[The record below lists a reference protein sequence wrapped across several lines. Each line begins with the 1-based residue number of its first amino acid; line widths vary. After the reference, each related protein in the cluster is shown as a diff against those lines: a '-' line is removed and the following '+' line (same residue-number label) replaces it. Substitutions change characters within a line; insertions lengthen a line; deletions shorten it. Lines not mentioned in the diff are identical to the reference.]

1 MLDLAEKKIRNL
13 LRKRRKCF
21 KESAQFSG
29 RLNEM
34 SCIVFKRFEEQITI
48 DFFLQLAERRMHSYK
63 KRFGINDSYSQEIT
77 RQ

>member
-1 MLDLAEKKIRNL
+1 MLDLAGKKIRNL

-29 RLNEM
+29 GLESCLDEM

-48 DFFLQLAERRMHSYK
+48 EKKNTISRKAHAFIQKEIRR
-63 KRFGINDSYSQEIT
+63 
-77 RQ
+77 